1 MLESAILPLGGAIF
15 AGWDVGSILMVY
27 WAENVVVG
35 AYNLL
40 KFCMAQSGTGKWNAT
55 GLPLIPFFI
64 VHYGIF
70 CTVHGAF
77 VMMLGN
83 RGFPNGPFA
92 VLGEVGSKEMI
103 LPVLGLVISH
113 GVSFVQNYVIRG
125 EYKTTTPG
133 QLMAKPYGRIIVLHV
148 VILFGGFV
156 TMLLK
161 SALPVLALLVIIK
174 IAIDLAMHTASHRR
188 DDDAVPS

>member
-55 GLPLIPFFI
+55 GLPLIP
-64 VHYGIF
+64 
-70 CTVHGAF
+70 
-77 VMMLGN
+77 
-83 RGFPNGPFA
+83 
-92 VLGEVGSKEMI
+92 
-103 LPVLGLVISH
+103 VLGLVISH
-113 GVSFVQNYVIRG
+113 GVSFGQNYVIRG
-125 EYKTTTPG
+125 EYKTATPG
-133 QLMAKPYGRIIVLHV
+133 QLMVKPYGRIIVLHV